1 MRKSEPLGGIEF
13 FNQLSADD
21 EFCKYL
27 GKAVLSAGRL
37 EAELIRFMSNTDI
50 NENVRKANLGK
61 LIRFAKKHQILK
73 RMVPALETINL
84 QRNIWHT
91 ISMLCFPVL

>member
-1 MRKSEPLGGIEF
+1 MGMRRGKPLEEIKF

-27 GKAVLSAGRL
+27 GKVVLATGRL
-37 EAELIRFMSNTDI
+37 EAELIRFMSNSDI

-61 LIRFAKKHQILK
+61 LIRFAKSAKSGSEH
-73 RMVPALETINL
+73 RF
-84 QRNIWHT
+84 
-91 ISMLCFPVL
+91 C

>member
-1 MRKSEPLGGIEF
+1 MGMRSVEPLEEIKF

-27 GKAVLSAGRL
+27 GKVVLATGRL
-37 EAELIRFMSNTDI
+37 EAEPIRFMSNSDI

-61 LIRFAKKHQILK
+61 LIRFAKSGSAKSGSEH
-73 RMVPALETINL
+73 RF
-84 QRNIWHT
+84 
-91 ISMLCFPVL
+91 C